1 MTKKDKKNERDKKN
15 LDTEM
20 TDLDQ
25 EKMINDNDSNN
36 KNENLSEEKSIEEK
50 LAEAQ
55 EQVLR
60 TLADSE
66 NLRRRLEREKEDLGN
81 YIVSNFAKEIL
92 AVVDNLQRAIKSI
105 EDKKEDKSA
114 LSTFVEGIELTEKQL
129 ISSLEKF
136 KINKINTINE
146 PFDPNLHQAMS
157 EIENVNIEA
166 GTILQEVQAGYMM
179 GDRLLRPALVSTA
192 KGKVSKSNE
201 NKEKKED
208 K

>member
-1 MTKKDKKNERDKKN
+1 MTKKDKKNEKDKKN

-25 EKMINDNDSNN
+25 EKMINHNDNDSNN

-105 EDKKEDKSA
+105 EDKKEDKNA

-146 PFDPNLHQAMS
+146 PFDPNLHQAMFEVEGKDS
-157 EIENVNIEA
+157 ESGKISEVVQD
-166 GTILQEVQAGYMM
+166 GYTI
-179 GDRLLRPALVSTA
+179 GDRLLRPAMVGVF
-192 KGKVSKSNE
+192 KSKKS
-201 NKEKKED
+201 
-208 K
+208 

>member
-1 MTKKDKKNERDKKN
+1 MTKKDKKNEKDKKN
-15 LDTEM
+15 LDIEM

-105 EDKKEDKSA
+105 EDKKEDKNA

-146 PFDPNLHQAMS
+146 PFDPNLHQAMFEVEGKDS
-157 EIENVNIEA
+157 ESGKISEVIQD
-166 GTILQEVQAGYMM
+166 GYTI
-179 GDRLLRPALVSTA
+179 GDRLLRPAMVGVF
-192 KGKVSKSNE
+192 KSKKS
-201 NKEKKED
+201 
-208 K
+208 

>member
-1 MTKKDKKNERDKKN
+1 MIKKDKKNEKDKKN
-15 LDTEM
+15 LDVEM

-25 EKMINDNDSNN
+25 EKMINDDDDNSNN
-36 KNENLSEEKSIEEK
+36 KDENLSEEKSIEEK

-105 EDKKEDKSA
+105 EDKKEDKNA

-146 PFDPNLHQAMS
+146 PFDPNLHQAMFEVEGKDS
-157 EIENVNIEA
+157 ESGKISEVVQD
-166 GTILQEVQAGYMM
+166 GYTI
-179 GDRLLRPALVSTA
+179 GDRLLRPAMVGVF
-192 KGKVSKSNE
+192 KSKKS
-201 NKEKKED
+201 
-208 K
+208 

>member
-1 MTKKDKKNERDKKN
+1 MTKKDKKNEKDKKN
-15 LDTEM
+15 LDVEM

-25 EKMINDNDSNN
+25 EKMINDNDNDSND
-36 KNENLSEEKSIEEK
+36 KDENLSEEKSIEEK

-105 EDKKEDKSA
+105 EDKKEDKNA

-146 PFDPNLHQAMS
+146 PFDPNLHQAMFEVEGKDS
-157 EIENVNIEA
+157 ESGKISEVVQD
-166 GTILQEVQAGYMM
+166 GYTI
-179 GDRLLRPALVSTA
+179 GDRLLRPAMVGVF
-192 KGKVSKSNE
+192 KSKKS
-201 NKEKKED
+201 
-208 K
+208 

>member
-1 MTKKDKKNERDKKN
+1 MTKKDKKNEKDKKN

-25 EKMINDNDSNN
+25 EKVINDKDSN
-36 KNENLSEEKSIEEK
+36 KKSISEEKSIEEK

-146 PFDPNLHQAMS
+146 PFDPNLHQAMFEVEGKDS
-157 EIENVNIEA
+157 ESGKISEVVQD
-166 GTILQEVQAGYMM
+166 GYTI
-179 GDRLLRPALVSTA
+179 GDRLLRPAMVGVF
-192 KGKVSKSNE
+192 KSKKS
-201 NKEKKED
+201 
-208 K
+208 

>member
-1 MTKKDKKNERDKKN
+1 MTKKDKKNEKDKKN
-15 LDTEM
+15 LDKEM

-25 EKMINDNDSNN
+25 EKMINDNDNDSNN

-105 EDKKEDKSA
+105 EDKKEDKNA

-146 PFDPNLHQAMS
+146 PFDPNLHQAMFEVEGKDS
-157 EIENVNIEA
+157 ETGKISEVIQD
-166 GTILQEVQAGYMM
+166 GYTI
-179 GDRLLRPALVSTA
+179 GDRLLRPAMVGVF
-192 KGKVSKSNE
+192 KSKKS
-201 NKEKKED
+201 
-208 K
+208 

>member
-1 MTKKDKKNERDKKN
+1 MTKKDKKNEKDKKN
-15 LDTEM
+15 LDVEM

-25 EKMINDNDSNN
+25 DKMINDNDNDSND
-36 KNENLSEEKSIEEK
+36 KDENLSEEKSIEEK

-105 EDKKEDKSA
+105 EDKKEDKNA

-146 PFDPNLHQAMS
+146 PFDPNLHQAMFEVEGKDS
-157 EIENVNIEA
+157 ESGKIS
-166 GTILQEVQAGYMM
+166 EVVQDGYKI
-179 GDRLLRPALVSTA
+179 GDRLLRPAMVGVF
-192 KGKVSKSNE
+192 KSKKS
-201 NKEKKED
+201 
-208 K
+208 

>member
-1 MTKKDKKNERDKKN
+1 MTKKDKKNEKDKKN
-15 LDTEM
+15 LDKEV

-36 KNENLSEEKSIEEK
+36 INENLSEEKSIEEK

-105 EDKKEDKSA
+105 EDKKADKNA
-114 LSTFVEGIELTEKQL
+114 LSTFVEGI
-129 ISSLEKF
+129 
-136 KINKINTINE
+136 
-146 PFDPNLHQAMS
+146 
-157 EIENVNIEA
+157 
-166 GTILQEVQAGYMM
+166 
-179 GDRLLRPALVSTA
+179 
-192 KGKVSKSNE
+192 
-201 NKEKKED
+201 
-208 K
+208 

>member
-1 MTKKDKKNERDKKN
+1 MTKKDKKNEKDKKN

-25 EKMINDNDSNN
+25 EKMINDDDDDNNN
-36 KNENLSEEKSIEEK
+36 KNENLSEEKSIKEK

-105 EDKKEDKSA
+105 EDKKEDKKA

-146 PFDPNLHQAMS
+146 PFDPNLHQAMFEVEGKDS
-157 EIENVNIEA
+157 ESGKISEVIQD
-166 GTILQEVQAGYMM
+166 GYTI
-179 GDRLLRPALVSTA
+179 GDRLLRPAMVGVF
-192 KGKVSKSNE
+192 KSKKS
-201 NKEKKED
+201 
-208 K
+208 

>member
-1 MTKKDKKNERDKKN
+1 MTKKDKKNEKDKKN
-15 LDTEM
+15 LDVEM

-25 EKMINDNDSNN
+25 EKMINDNDNDSND
-36 KNENLSEEKSIEEK
+36 KDENLSEEKSIEEK

-66 NLRRRLEREKEDLGN
+66 NLRRRLEREKEDLSN

-105 EDKKEDKSA
+105 EDKKEDKNA

-129 ISSLEKF
+129 IGSLEKF

-146 PFDPNLHQAMS
+146 PFDPNLHQAMFEVEGKDS
-157 EIENVNIEA
+157 ESGKISEVVQD
-166 GTILQEVQAGYMM
+166 GYTI
-179 GDRLLRPALVSTA
+179 GDRLLRPAMVGVF
-192 KGKVSKSNE
+192 KSKKS
-201 NKEKKED
+201 
-208 K
+208 